1 MRELLFSVII
11 PVYNTR
17 RYLQECLQSAVG
29 QTLEDAEFICIDD
42 GSTDGCAEILAA
54 FAQKDARVR
63 VIRQKN
69 AGLSAARNRGMEA
82 AQGEYLCFLDSDD
95 LLMCDALEM
104 MRACILQERPDMV
117 LFECEVFC
125 TPQVREIPPD
135 ILRRSRAYAGRWNGE
150 QLYVDMYRAG
160 DYRCMVWSQ
169 CMRRAFAEEK
179 RLRFDA
185 GLLYEDELFSLR
197 AMLAAESVRHL
208 YRPLYRYR
216 QRSDS
221 IVNSP
226 RSLLKLIS
234 KLHIAL
240 EEAGL
245 CVQGG
250 ISSAARF
257 CVLDAAKGM
266 LKNVRSEYA
275 GYFSDARS
283 SQAEQSPAQP

>member
-82 AQGEYLCFLDSDD
+82 AQGEYLCFLDSDN

-221 IVNSP
+221 IVNSL

-245 CVQGG
+245 CMQGG

-266 LKNVRSEYA
+266 LKNVRREYA

>member
-63 VIRQKN
+63 VIRQEN

-135 ILRRSRAYAGRWNGE
+135 ILRRSRAYA
-150 QLYVDMYRAG
+150 
-160 DYRCMVWSQ
+160 S
-169 CMRRAFAEEK
+169 RR
-179 RLRFDA
+179 
-185 GLLYEDELFSLR
+185 
-197 AMLAAESVRHL
+197 
-208 YRPLYRYR
+208 
-216 QRSDS
+216 
-221 IVNSP
+221 
-226 RSLLKLIS
+226 
-234 KLHIAL
+234 
-240 EEAGL
+240 
-245 CVQGG
+245 
-250 ISSAARF
+250 
-257 CVLDAAKGM
+257 
-266 LKNVRSEYA
+266 
-275 GYFSDARS
+275 
-283 SQAEQSPAQP
+283 